1 MKGRSLLRFLLF
13 RIAQIPLVIIVVSL
27 IVFLFLNA
35 SGDPVRML
43 MPIEAT
49 EADIERMRVALGL
62 DRPLMVQYVDFLWN
76 ALQGDFGMSLRARRP
91 AIDVVLDALPATLE
105 LAFAALV
112 LATIIS
118 LPLGILA
125 AVRRNTV
132 IDWVATA
139 ISVLGQSMPVFW
151 LGILMILVFS
161 VHLGWLPASGRGHW
175 TALIMPALALGWYMN
190 ALMSRMTRTAMIEVL
205 NQPYIR
211 TARAKGL
218 SRRRVVLGHAFGNA
232 RIPIVTIWG
241 LQAGAMLTGTVI
253 TETVF
258 SWPGLGRASIYALQ
272 SRDFPVVLASIA
284 LFTLMFLV
292 INLLVDLAYFLLD
305 PRVRQA

>member
-1 MKGRSLLRFLLF
+1 MLRILLF
-13 RIAQIPLVIIVVSL
+13 RLAQVPIVIIVVSL

-62 DRPLMVQYVDFLWN
+62 DRPLMVQYADFLWK
-76 ALQGDFGMSLRARRP
+76 ALQGDFGTSLRARRP

-112 LATIIS
+112 LATAIS

-125 AVRRNTV
+125 AVRRNSV

-139 ISVLGQSMPVFW
+139 VSVLGQSMPVFW

-161 VHLGWLPASGRGHW
+161 VKLGWLPASGRGHW

-218 SRRRVVLGHAFGNA
+218 SRRRVILRHAFGNA

-272 SRDFPVVLASIA
+272 SRDYPVVLASIA
-284 LFTLMFLV
+284 LFTLMFLI

-305 PRVRQA
+305 PRVRRA

>member
-1 MKGRSLLRFLLF
+1 MLRLIAFRLLQVP
-13 RIAQIPLVIIVVSL
+13 IVIVAVSFVVF
-27 IVFLFLNA
+27 VFLNA

-43 MPIEAT
+43 LPIEAS
-49 EADIERMRVALGL
+49 EADLQAMREALGL
-62 DRPLMVQYVDFLWN
+62 DRPLMVRYWDFLLN

-105 LAFAALV
+105 LAGAALL
-112 LATIIS
+112 LATVIS

-125 AVRRNTV
+125 AVRRNGL
-132 IDWVATA
+132 IDWIATA
-139 ISVLGQSMPVFW
+139 VSVLGQSMPIFW

-175 TALIMPALALGWYMN
+175 TALIMPAVALGWYMN
-190 ALMSRMTRTAMIEVL
+190 ALMARMTRTAMVEVL
-205 NQPYIR
+205 NQPFIR

-218 SRRRVVLGHAFGNA
+218 STRRVVLVHAFGNA
-232 RIPIVTIWG
+232 RIPILTVWG

-272 SRDFPVVLASIA
+272 SRDYPVVLASIA
-284 LFTLMFLV
+284 LFTLIFLV

-305 PRVRQA
+305 PRVRRA

>member
-1 MKGRSLLRFLLF
+1 MLRLIMFRLLQVP
-13 RIAQIPLVIIVVSL
+13 IVIVAVSFVV
-27 IVFLFLNA
+27 FMFLNA

-43 MPIEAT
+43 LPIEASD
-49 EADIERMRVALGL
+49 ADVQAMREALGL
-62 DRPLMVQYVDFLWN
+62 DRPLMVRYVDFLFN
-76 ALQGDFGMSLRARRP
+76 ALQGDFGTSLRAQRP
-91 AIDVVLDALPATLE
+91 AMDVVLDALPATLE
-105 LAFAALV
+105 LAGAALL
-112 LATIIS
+112 LATAIS

-125 AVRRNTV
+125 AVRRNGL
-132 IDWVATA
+132 IDWIATTV
-139 ISVLGQSMPVFW
+139 SVLGQSMPIFW

-175 TALIMPALALGWYMN
+175 TAIIMPAVALGWYMN
-190 ALMSRMTRTAMIEVL
+190 ALMARMTRTAMVEVL
-205 NQPYIR
+205 NQPYVR

-218 SRRRVVLGHAFGNA
+218 SPRRVVLKHAFGNA
-232 RIPIVTIWG
+232 RIPILTVWG

-272 SRDFPVVLASIA
+272 SRDYPVVLASIA
-284 LFTLMFLV
+284 LFTLIFLV

-305 PRVRQA
+305 PRVRRA